1 MVIMKIVL
9 FPNFGKKNALSTA
22 IKCCDI
28 LNELGTEIY
37 AADCYKTEFA
47 EKNFVKFGKIEEIAE
62 KCDII
67 IAIGGDGTILKASV
81 NASNY
86 NKPLMGIN
94 TGRLGFM
101 ASMEI
106 DELDM
111 LSRLKTRDYTV
122 ETRMMID
129 AAVMRD
135 NKIIS
140 EHTALNDVVIS
151 RPYSKITDYTVFTDG
166 IAVSSMRSDGMVF
179 ATPTGSTAYALS
191 AGGPIL
197 EPCTECIQLTPICP
211 HSLFSR
217 TMVFTAERTLEVR
230 HYADDDLVYFSVDG
244 KKNCQIL
251 KNDTLIIKK
260 SLKKL
265 RLIDIKGNSFF
276 NAVNNKLMNPI
287 K

>member
-1 MVIMKIVL
+1 MVILKIVL

-28 LNELGTEIY
+28 LNDLGTEIF

-67 IAIGGDGTILKASV
+67 IAIGGDGTILKASAY
-81 NASNY
+81 ASSF

-135 NKIIS
+135 SKIIS

-166 IAVSSMRSDGMVF
+166 IAVSSIRSDGMVF

-230 HYADDDLVYFSVDG
+230 HYAEDDLVYFSVDG

>member
-1 MVIMKIVL
+1 MVILKIVL

-28 LNELGTEIY
+28 LNDLGTEIF

-67 IAIGGDGTILKASV
+67 IAIGGDGTILKASAY
-81 NASNY
+81 ASSF

-135 NKIIS
+135 SKIIS

-166 IAVSSMRSDGMVF
+166 IAVSSIRSDGMVF

-230 HYADDDLVYFSVDG
+230 HYAEDELVYFSVDG

>member
-1 MVIMKIVL
+1 MVILKIVL

-28 LNELGTEIY
+28 LNDLGTEIF

-67 IAIGGDGTILKASV
+67 IAIGGDGTILKASAY
-81 NASNY
+81 ASSFD
-86 NKPLMGIN
+86 KPLMGIN

-135 NKIIS
+135 SKIIS

-166 IAVSSMRSDGMVF
+166 IAVSSIRSDGMVF

-230 HYADDDLVYFSVDG
+230 HYAEDDLVYFSVDG

>member
-1 MVIMKIVL
+1 MKIVL

-22 IKCCDI
+22 MKCCDI
-28 LNELGTEIY
+28 LNELGTEIF
-37 AADCYKTEFA
+37 AEDCYKAEFA

-81 NASNY
+81 HASNY

-166 IAVSSMRSDGMVF
+166 IAVSSMHSDGMVF

-197 EPCTECIQLTPICP
+197 EPSTECIQLTPICP

-251 KNDTLIIKK
+251 KTDTLIIKK

>member
-1 MVIMKIVL
+1 MVILKIVL

-28 LNELGTEIY
+28 LNDLGTEIF

-47 EKNFVKFGKIEEIAE
+47 EKNFVKFRKIEEIAE

-67 IAIGGDGTILKASV
+67 IAIGGDGTILKASAY
-81 NASNY
+81 ASSFD
-86 NKPLMGIN
+86 KPLMGIN

-135 NKIIS
+135 SKIIS

-166 IAVSSMRSDGMVF
+166 IAVSSIRSDGMVF

-230 HYADDDLVYFSVDG
+230 HYAEDDLVYFSVDG